1 MNTKN
6 EKINIS
12 PKPVSVILIAHNEA
26 ESIRK
31 DVEDFYRVVVER
43 LPGSE
48 LIVTEDGSTDGTS
61 EILRDIA
68 ERLPIKLVQSKERK
82 GYIQALLDALKVS
95 DCDWILFSDTGGKFN
110 PEDFWR
116 LETQRSE
123 ADLIIGVKAERGDQI
138 YRQVMTRV
146 FNLVVR
152 LYFKATVHDIDSG
165 LRLFRRELIVAALSR
180 PLILKDMI
188 ATEFTLKMLALGA
201 RLSEVPVVYSSRQ
214 GRSRGMPPKKIPRV
228 IIQVLSS
235 FPRMKKEMVAMRK
248 LLDNSMAH

>member
-1 MNTKN
+1 MPSENTN
-6 EKINIS
+6 YIGS
-12 PKPVSVILIAHNEA
+12 QTPVTVILIAHNEA

-31 DVEDFYRVVVER
+31 DVEDFYRVVAGR
-43 LPGSE
+43 LPASE

-68 ERLPIKLVQSKERK
+68 TRLPIKLVQSKERK

-95 DCDWILFSDTGGKFN
+95 NCAWILFSDTGGKFN

-116 LETQRSE
+116 LEAKRSE

-152 LYFKATVHDIDSG
+152 LYFKVPVHDIDSG
-165 LRLFRRELIVAALSR
+165 LRLFRRDLIVAAISR

-201 RLSEVPVVYSSRQ
+201 RLKEVPVVYSSRQ

-235 FPRMKKEMVAMRK
+235 FPRLKKEMT
-248 LLDNSMAH
+248 LLRSLPQVL